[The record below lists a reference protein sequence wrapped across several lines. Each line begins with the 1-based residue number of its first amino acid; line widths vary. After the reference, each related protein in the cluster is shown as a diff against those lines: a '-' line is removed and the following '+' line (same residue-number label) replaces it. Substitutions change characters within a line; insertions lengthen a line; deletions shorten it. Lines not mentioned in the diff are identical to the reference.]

1 MEAQRFSIQLTVW
14 LLRSILLPL
23 LLLIDNRM
31 KKKLTYGCVALVLMS
46 CSTVMLTGR
55 KQLNLVSDTEVLTS
69 SFQSYKQ
76 FVDSVPASTD
86 KKNAALVKT
95 VGQKMAVAVETYM
108 KANGMAAD
116 VANFAW
122 EFNLLKDT
130 AVNAFCMPGGKVV
143 VFEGILPVTKNE
155 VGLAVVLG
163 HEIAHAV
170 AKHSN
175 ERMSQQMLVQ
185 YGSALAGMATAG
197 KSTATQNT
205 VNMLYGLGAQYG
217 YMLPYSRKHELE
229 ADRLGLIFLAM
240 AGYDP
245 NQAVTFW
252 QRMAAASKGAIPEF
266 MSTHPSDATRIAQI
280 QQFVPEALQYYKK

>member
-1 MEAQRFSIQLTVW
+1 MKRKIFYLFTVLT
-14 LLRSILLPL
+14 
-23 LLLIDNRM
+23 
-31 KKKLTYGCVALVLMS
+31 LVS

-55 KQLNLVSDTEVLTS
+55 KQLSLVSDSEMLSS

-76 FVDSVPASTD
+76 FIDSVPLSAD
-86 KKNAALVKT
+86 KKNTALVKS
-95 VGQKMAVAVETYM
+95 VGQKMAAAVETYM
-108 KANGMAAD
+108 KNNGMGADAAR
-116 VANFAW
+116 FAW
-122 EFNLLKDT
+122 EFNLVKDT

-185 YGSALAGMATAG
+185 YGAAVTSVMTAN
-197 KSTATQNT
+197 KSEATQNT
-205 VNMLYGLGAQYG
+205 VNMIYGIGAQYG
-217 YMLPYSRKHELE
+217 YMLPYSRRHELE

-240 AGYDP
+240 AGYNP
-245 NQAVTFW
+245 NEAITFW
-252 QRMAAASKGAIPEF
+252 QRMAAASQGAIPEF
-266 MSTHPSDATRIAQI
+266 MSTHPSDGTRIAQI
-280 QQFVPEALQYYKK
+280 RQYVDEAMQYYKK

>member
-1 MEAQRFSIQLTVW
+1 MKRIILYA
-14 LLRSILLPL
+14 LLVV
-23 LLLIDNRM
+23 
-31 KKKLTYGCVALVLMS
+31 TLVS
-46 CSTVMLTGR
+46 CSTVLLTGR
-55 KQLNLVSDTEVLTS
+55 KQLSLVSDSEVLTS

-76 FVDSVPASTD
+76 FIDSVPASKD
-86 KKNAALVKT
+86 KVNTALVKK
-95 VGQKMAVAVETYM
+95 VGLNISKAVEAYLN
-108 KANGMAAD
+108 ANGMSADAATY
-116 VANFAW
+116 AW
-122 EFNLLKDT
+122 EFNLVKDT

-155 VGLAVVLG
+155 TGLAVVLG

-175 ERMSQQMLVQ
+175 ERMSQQMVVQ
-185 YGSALAGMATAG
+185 YGSALTNILISNKPA
-197 KSTATQNT
+197 ATQNT
-205 VNMLYGLGAQYG
+205 INMVYGLGAQYG

-245 NQAVTFW
+245 NQAVAFW
-252 QRMAAASKGAIPEF
+252 ERMAANSKGAPMEF

-280 QQFVPEALQYYKK
+280 KQYLPEALSYYKK

>member
-1 MEAQRFSIQLTVW
+1 
-14 LLRSILLPL
+14 
-23 LLLIDNRM
+23 M
-31 KKKLTYGCVALVLMS
+31 KKVFFYVLAMFTLIS
-46 CSTVMLTGR
+46 CSTVLLTGR
-55 KQLNLVSDTEVLTS
+55 KQLSLVSDSEVLTS

-76 FVDSVPASTD
+76 FIDSVPASKD
-86 KKNAALVKT
+86 KVNTALVKK
-95 VGQKMAVAVETYM
+95 VGLNISKAVVAYLN
-108 KANGMAAD
+108 ANGMAAD
-116 VANFAW
+116 AATYAW
-122 EFNLLKDT
+122 EFNLVKDT

-155 VGLAVVLG
+155 TGLAVVLG

-175 ERMSQQMLVQ
+175 ERMSQQMMVQ
-185 YGSALAGMATAG
+185 YGSALTSILISNKPA
-197 KSTATQNT
+197 ATQSS
-205 VNMLYGLGAQYG
+205 VNLIYGLGAQYG

-245 NQAVTFW
+245 NQAVAFW
-252 QRMAAASKGAIPEF
+252 ERMAANSQGAPMEF

-280 QQFVPEALQYYKK
+280 KQDLPEALTYYKK